1 MSVQNRIIH
10 LIVVE
15 IFPSGKVVNQPT
27 DIATPWATS
36 LVWQAMKHNNITGHF
51 SQLNTHFIGIWRVWN
66 LYHKPEWLFY
76 YLLRMGE
83 YACLVNLPQGRN
95 GRVASA
101 AEPKLFSSPHP
112 GTGSAHRSW
121 EKPNSTVN
129 MDGVFC
135 PSLVCN
141 VYICQW
147 DRDLHSYTGTQL
159 GNIFGFLELF
169 AKSQKVHTERM
180 TWKKKR
186 QKNFGSHRY
195 HRQFKKKRKIYCN
208 SLLLGGED
216 FKAAVSKH
224 LIKHLKERNGH
235 PRKQEGKKRCHLGH
249 REDILCYENIKR
261 FLVVACKCV
270 CK

>member
-1 MSVQNRIIH
+1 MSLELIFGAPWMSVQNRIIH

-51 SQLNTHFIGIWRVWN
+51 SQLKTNFIGIWRVWN

-135 PSLVCN
+135 PSPVCN

-159 GNIFGFLELF
+159 GNIFGFLELL

-180 TWKKKR
+180 TWKKKKTEKLWLS
-186 QKNFGSHRY
+186 QISPT
-195 HRQFKKKRKIYCN
+195 
-208 SLLLGGED
+208 
-216 FKAAVSKH
+216 V
-224 LIKHLKERNGH
+224 
-235 PRKQEGKKRCHLGH
+235 
-249 REDILCYENIKR
+249 
-261 FLVVACKCV
+261 
-270 CK
+270 